1 VRLSG
6 GGFKS
11 EFAAK
16 LAGEK
21 ALSEL
26 RAGLAEQRP
35 DPRDLPRP
43 PAEDGDTPSCPHCRR
58 PMNLVRTIPQVG
70 SHPELLVFRC
80 AGCNH
85 VETKGAE
92 STLEPVPPSADPCAG
107 VLRARD
113 PYIQP
118 RAKEVRP
125 SRMSPCE
132 EMDEPANARH
142 WPIPR
147 VVK

>member
-1 VRLSG
+1 MPAWAQPLSPDHSDDYFVTTRGEGRPPLWTWEIQRRSRPLGVRLSG

-43 PAEDGDTPSCPHCRR
+43 PAEDGDTPSCPLCRR
-58 PMNLVRTIPQVG
+58 PMNLVRTTPQVG

-85 VETKGAE
+85 VETKA
-92 STLEPVPPSADPCAG
+92 
-107 VLRARD
+107 
-113 PYIQP
+113 QNP
-118 RAKEVRP
+118 R
-125 SRMSPCE
+125 
-132 EMDEPANARH
+132 
-142 WPIPR
+142 
-147 VVK
+147 